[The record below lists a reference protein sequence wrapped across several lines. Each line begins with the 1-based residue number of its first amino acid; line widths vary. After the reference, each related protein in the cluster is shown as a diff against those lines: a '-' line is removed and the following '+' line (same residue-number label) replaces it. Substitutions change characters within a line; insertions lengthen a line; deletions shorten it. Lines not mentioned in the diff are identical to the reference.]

1 MNDYTPRKGS
11 AAEAAVEYLRKK
23 GGPARSAEIAEAIGI
38 EAKNITA
45 SLAAAVDNG
54 VLVACDVNVPGSQP
68 QKEYRISGGGK
79 PIPWREPK
87 PARAP
92 VAPPRSET
100 QEAPA
105 EARRTAPI
113 ERRKPVGKL
122 ITGEAA
128 RAMANEA
135 AKPARKPRKTP
146 KPAPAHPRAARRPKA
161 TGRLLRAAEEGR
173 RKTAKP
179 ARNIPENIPGQEPI
193 RSATNFRCGIFNDG
207 ALSMVLRDGAHV
219 ELPPEDTRV
228 LFDYLDKTL
237 QVAA

>member
-23 GGPARSAEIAEAIGI
+23 GGAARSAEIAEAIGI
-38 EAKNITA
+38 EAKNVMGA
-45 SLAAAVDNG
+45 LAAAVENG
-54 VLVACDVNVPGSQP
+54 VLVACDVQVFGAPP
-68 QKEYRISGGGK
+68 QKEYRLSGGGK

-87 PARAP
+87 PARAT
-92 VAPPRSET
+92 VAAEAAPP
-100 QEAPA
+100 A
-105 EARRTAPI
+105 E
-113 ERRKPVGKL
+113 KP
-122 ITGEAA
+122 
-128 RAMANEA
+128 

-146 KPAPAHPRAARRPKA
+146 KPAPAHPRGASRPKV
-161 TGRLLRAAEEGR
+161 TGRLLRAAAEGR
-173 RKTAKP
+173 SKAAKRLP
-179 ARNIPENIPGQEPI
+179 VAEVPWKAEQP
-193 RSATNFRCGIFNDG
+193 SAGFRCGIFNDG

>member
-11 AAEAAVEYLRKK
+11 AAEAAIEYLRKK
-23 GGPARSAEIAEAIGI
+23 GGSARSAEIAEAIGI

-92 VAPPRSET
+92 VAA
-100 QEAPA
+100 EAAPPA
-105 EARRTAPI
+105 E
-113 ERRKPVGKL
+113 KP
-122 ITGEAA
+122 
-128 RAMANEA
+128 

-173 RKTAKP
+173 NKAAKRLP
-179 ARNIPENIPGQEPI
+179 VAEVTVTLKAEQP
-193 RSATNFRCGIFNDG
+193 SAGFRCGIFNDG